1 MINKFVKEV
10 LLFTSSLLHSHL
22 QPRAAVAS
30 KQNLGQAARKIDR
43 YLRKYLLRLR
53 FIIINI
59 SDAKEKD

>member
-1 MINKFVKEV
+1 MKMIYKLFLKV
-10 LLFTSSLLHSHL
+10 LSFTSSLLHSHL

-43 YLRKYLLRLR
+43 YLLTLR